1 MRACGLVGV
10 VRGVLCCG
18 RALRQVPFV
27 RLDCVEDVTSLFADC
42 LSYME
47 SHLELGDSDDE
58 AASEDEEQPQQ
69 QQQQQQHAAAE
80 HKLSS
85 RATSADRRNR
95 DEQSSSSS
103 AATSA
108 PPAVSLPA
116 APAVDSRGR
125 LGLGVSSATTGA
137 SVGAAE
143 KVPVLP
149 PAGLATKLIGSTVT
163 RDYSSPSQSKR
174 SLGGGLGSKR
184 GSITLPSA
192 VNLSAG
198 TAAAASTAV
207 SPSSTSSVSPTSS
220 SSSTPTLPP
229 SASLTNSTSSS
240 GSSTGSGSS
249 SSPSS
254 KLGLGLGL
262 KGPGGLMSSN
272 AAAQTHTSSSSA
284 SAISA
289 PAALMGAAAPPTS
302 SSSSLT
308 APSAAAGPSAAA
320 AAATVGVGVGGK
332 QIGLGHRPSSR
343 AQYSAAAAAAAAAAA
358 QSTDDEELKE
368 GASGGSGP
376 SSGQNSDTDD
386 EVIRV
391 ARPLG
396 GAPKNK
402 LLHRAAAGLG
412 SREYPSPKL
421 GPRSLG
427 ASPAGMGPRGMSAPN
442 NQQQQQAAG
451 AQQQLQPQQSSH
463 QQRAPTLS
471 HAASTGSAPSS
482 LSSATDQFLSQA
494 PSLSSPPSLGPS
506 TSSSSSD
513 VDVLPE
519 PSASLRDD
527 DNGSGLDDAA
537 AAVGALVLTEAAPFV
552 KEKQLSDKEAL
563 NIPESEESE
572 EKDLVDEAL
581 ERRPDPLQKLKNE
594 VIVAVT
600 ASPKQY
606 RSSLKLLTLAAESA
620 QNNDGTVTPP
630 EAEPVNS
637 NNSNNGN
644 NGTQPLAV
652 AAELSSHRLNPLLN
666 AASLPSSFSSHS
678 LSPSQSA
685 SNTPKPAFLRR
696 LDSPESHHGQ
706 LIAAKAKLQMMINR
720 AMQTI
725 PQLKKD
731 ALPAV
736 HAKLEAALA
745 KLEASTIQP

>member
-1 MRACGLVGV
+1 M
-10 VRGVLCCG
+10 
-18 RALRQVPFV
+18 PFV
-27 RLDCVEDVTSLFADC
+27 RLDCVDEVTALFNDC

-58 AASEDEEQPQQ
+58 ATSEEDE
-69 QQQQQQHAAAE
+69 QQQHQQLHGSGE
-80 HKLSS
+80 HRLSS
-85 RATSADRRNR
+85 RATSADRRSR
-95 DEQSSSSS
+95 DEQSSGGGVNTGST
-103 AATSA
+103 AAA
-108 PPAVSLPA
+108 AVSLPA

-125 LGLGVSSATTGA
+125 LGLGSSSA
-137 SVGAAE
+137 VAAAGTAAGGE

-174 SLGGGLGSKR
+174 SLGGGVGSKR

-192 VNLSAG
+192 VNLSG
-198 TAAAASTAV
+198 GSTGGAAATAV
-207 SPSSTSSVSPTSS
+207 SPSSTSGVSPTSS
-220 SSSTPTLPP
+220 ASSGTPTLPP
-229 SASLTNSTSSS
+229 SASLTTSTSSS
-240 GSSTGSGSS
+240 GGSSSSGSS
-249 SSPSS
+249 SSPNS

-272 AAAQTHTSSSSA
+272 AAAQTLASSSSA
-284 SAISA
+284 SA
-289 PAALMGAAAPPTS
+289 PAATLSGASAQ
-302 SSSSLT
+302 
-308 APSAAAGPSAAA
+308 SAASSTLTSGGPTVAATGSGGGPSAKS
-320 AAATVGVGVGGK
+320 VGVGAGNK

-343 AQYSAAAAAAAAAAA
+343 AQYNAGAAAAAAAA
-358 QSTDDEELKE
+358 QSTNEEELKE

-402 LLHRAAAGLG
+402 LLHRAAAGLA

-442 NQQQQQAAG
+442 NQQPSTGGLPQQQQQ
-451 AQQQLQPQQSSH
+451 QQQLSSH

-471 HAASTGSAPSS
+471 HAASTGSAPSTVGIGG
-482 LSSATDQFLSQA
+482 TDSFLAQP
-494 PSLSSPPSLGPS
+494 PSLSSPPSLGPP
-506 TSSSSSD
+506 TFSSESD

-527 DNGSGLDDAA
+527 DSNGGVDDT
-537 AAVGALVLTEAAPFV
+537 AVGGGGGGAAGGLILTEAVQFV

-563 NIPESEESE
+563 NIPESAESE

-581 ERRPDPLQKLKNE
+581 EKDPLQKLRNE
-594 VIVAVT
+594 VIVPVT

-620 QNNDGTVTPP
+620 HNSDGTVTPP
-630 EAEPVNS
+630 DAAEPLPLNS
-637 NNSNNGN
+637 
-644 NGTQPLAV
+644 NGTQPTNANDT
-652 AAELSSHRLNPLLN
+652 AELSLHRLNPLLS
-666 AASLPSSFSSHS
+666 AASLPSSMSSS
-678 LSPSQSA
+678 SPTHSA

-706 LIAAKAKLQMMINR
+706 LIAAKAKLQMLINR

-731 ALPAV
+731 SLPAV
-736 HAKLEAALA
+736 HARLEAALA